1 MNELLG
7 EVLGWG
13 GFLSRGPVVAQLV
26 LLPVVGLL
34 VWLLP
39 VGKGGGRPGQR
50 PWRRG
55 LTLLLLSLLAAL
67 LAGIGQPAALL
78 AILTALLA
86 GWWGL
91 DLLPRPLTP
100 LMGVHAM
107 EVLITRLL
115 RPLYL
120 VAALLL
126 LMRLVDNPA
135 VLGLI
140 PLGNWVGSE
149 VNLGSL
155 LGALLLLYVLV
166 MGMEP
171 PTAAVAWLAQ
181 RCLGISDGSRRAMA
195 VILHYVVVG
204 LGLVWIL
211 DRLGVNRTALVAV
224 AGGLSVGV
232 GFGIKEVVSNFISG
246 LWLLIEGSVRPGDV
260 LIVDGEA
267 CQVRRLGPRAAT
279 LWRDRDNAELLI
291 PNQTFFTNATVTYTH
306 TDSLRR
312 CQVAVGAAFRHP
324 PAEVIAL
331 LERAVADVDG
341 VLPAPPPRALLVSYG
356 DSALQYSV
364 SFWIASALASGSI
377 SSVVQQA
384 IWKSFG
390 EAGIEIPYPHQVQLE
405 RSLEPWPLP
414 ATSLN
419 APPAGPSSGEP
430 RSGPERAAGGVTRE
444 GEGG

>member
-7 EVLGWG
+7 EVWGWSAY
-13 GFLSRGPVVAQLV
+13 LSRGPVVAQLV
-26 LLPVVGLL
+26 LVPLALIL
-34 VWLLP
+34 AWLLSR
-39 VGKGGGRPGQR
+39 GLGRERCGRRFQ
-50 PWRRG
+50 RRG
-55 LTLLLLSLLAAL
+55 LSLLLLGVLVGL
-67 LAGIGQPAALL
+67 LAGIGHPVALL
-78 AILTALLA
+78 GILTALLA

-91 DLLPRPLTP
+91 DQLPRL
-100 LMGVHAM
+100 LMSFMGAHPT
-107 EVLITRLL
+107 EVLITRLV

-120 VAALLL
+120 VASLLL
-126 LMRLVDNPA
+126 LVRLVDNPP

-140 PLGNWVGSE
+140 PLGRWVGSE

-155 LGALLLLYVLV
+155 LGALLLLYGLV

-204 LGLVWIL
+204 VGMVWIL

-312 CQVAVGAAFRHP
+312 CQVALGAAFRHP

-331 LERAVADVDG
+331 LERTVSAVEG
-341 VLPAPPPRALLVSYG
+341 VLPTPPPRAYLASYG
-356 DSALQYSV
+356 DSALQYTV
-364 SFWIASALASGSI
+364 CFWIASALD
-377 SSVVQQA
+377 SSSTSSDVQQA
-384 IWKSFG
+384 IWKTFG

-405 RSLEPWPLP
+405 RSLDPRLP
-414 ATSLN
+414 A
-419 APPAGPSSGEP
+419 AVAG
-430 RSGPERAAGGVTRE
+430 E
-444 GEGG
+444 GEGGSGAGDARSLKQL

>member
-1 MNELLG
+1 MNELLQ
-7 EVLGWG
+7 EVAGWQG
-13 GFLSRGPVVAQLV
+13 YLSRWPVVAQLLV
-26 LLPVVGLL
+26 LPLLWVLPLAL
-34 VWLLP
+34 VRW
-39 VGKGGGRPGQR
+39 GGAPGQIR
-50 PWRRG
+50 QRAWRRG
-55 LTLLLLSLLAAL
+55 LSLLLLGALAAL
-67 LAGIGQPAALL
+67 LALSGHPAGLL
-78 AILTALLA
+78 AILTGLIA
-86 GWWGL
+86 GWHAL
-91 DLLPRPLTP
+91 ELLHRLLTP
-100 LMGVHAM
+100 HVEPHAL
-107 EVLITRLL
+107 EVLTTRLL

-120 VAALLL
+120 IASLLL
-126 LMRLVDNPA
+126 LVRLVDNPV

-140 PLGNWVGSE
+140 PLGGWMGSA

-195 VILHYVVVG
+195 VILHYAVVG
-204 LGLVWIL
+204 LGMMWIL
-211 DRLGVNRTALVAV
+211 DQLGVNRTALVAV

-312 CQVAVGAAFRHP
+312 CQVAIGAAFHHP

-331 LERAVADVDG
+331 LERTTAAVEG
-341 VLPAPPPRALLVSYG
+341 VLPSPPPRAFLLNYG
-356 DSALQYSV
+356 DSSIQYGV
-364 SFWIASALASGSI
+364 RFWIASALANTST
-377 SSVVQQA
+377 SSAVQQA
-384 IWKSFG
+384 IWQAFR
-390 EAGIEIPYPHQVQLE
+390 EQGIEIPYPHQVQVE
-405 RSLEPWPLP
+405 GGAPSAG
-414 ATSLN
+414 ATADSTL
-419 APPAGPSSGEP
+419 ASGASGGAGG
-430 RSGPERAAGGVTRE
+430 AAGG
-444 GEGG
+444 EGGNACPRER